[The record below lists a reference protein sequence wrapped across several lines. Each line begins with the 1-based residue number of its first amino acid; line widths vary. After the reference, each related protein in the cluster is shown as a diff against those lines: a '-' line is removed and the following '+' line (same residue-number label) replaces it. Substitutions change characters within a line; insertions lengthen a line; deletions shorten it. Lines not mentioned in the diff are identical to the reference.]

1 MISVA
6 DALKRKNLLPVTV
19 APGTSV
25 LDALQLMMDKNIGS
39 LVVTNGSLYLGV
51 FTERDYSRK
60 VILCGKSSEFTL
72 VEEIMSQNIPAIS
85 ITDTIELCMQL
96 MSQHNVR
103 YLPVLEDK
111 KLIGIISMS
120 DVVRET
126 ISAQQ
131 ETIALLQHYIQS

>member
-131 ETIALLQHYIQS
+131 ETIDLLQHYIQS